1 MSMSRLDV
9 ELTNRGL
16 AKSRN
21 VAQTL
26 IKNGQVTVNGKL
38 VNKASAMVEDTD
50 LIELTGDLPR
60 FVGRGG
66 EKLEKAIEVFGI
78 SLEGCVCV
86 DVGASTGGFTDCM
99 LQNGAKKVFAVD
111 VGTNQ
116 LDAKLRAD
124 NRVISLEQLDI
135 RKATDE
141 IPPVDFAAIDVSFI
155 SLKLIL
161 PEMKRFLKPGKTF
174 VALVKPQFEAGR
186 KYLNKSGV
194 VKDKSVQEK
203 VLADIKEFAE
213 MNGYTVLNH
222 AVSPILGGDGNR
234 EFLLFL
240 KN

>member
-1 MSMSRLDV
+1 MSRLDV
-9 ELTNRGL
+9 ALTDRGL

-26 IKNGQVTVNGKL
+26 IKNGQITVNGRL
-38 VNKASAMVEDTD
+38 VNKASFAVEDTD
-50 LIELTGDLPR
+50 LIELMGDLPR
-60 FVGRGG
+60 YVGRGG
-66 EKLEKAIEVFGI
+66 EKLEKAVEVFGI
-78 SLEGCVCV
+78 ALDGCVCL

-99 LQNGAKKVFAVD
+99 LQKGAEKVYAVD

-116 LDAKLRAD
+116 LDQKLRAD
-124 NRVISLEQLDI
+124 GRVISLEQLDI

-141 IPPVDFAAIDVSFI
+141 IPPVDFTAIDVSFI

-161 PEMKRFLKPGKTF
+161 PEVKRFLKPGKTF

-186 KYLNKSGV
+186 KYLSKNGV
-194 VKDKSVQEK
+194 VKDKTVQEK
-203 VLADIKEFAE
+203 VLADIKEFAAME
-213 MNGYTVLNH
+213 GYTVLNH

-234 EFLLFL
+234 AFLLFL